1 MPNIKSAEKRV
12 RIERNRRAENA
23 SAKSALRTAVKSV
36 EKSEV
41 ITPEGLQHVA
51 KVLDK
56 AASRGLIHP
65 NKAARKK
72 SRLAK
77 RAAAQ
82 AKA

>member
-36 EKSEV
+36 EKSTV
-41 ITPEGLQHVA
+41 ITPVELQKA
-51 KVLDK
+51 AQVLDK
-56 AASRGLIHP
+56 AASKGLIHP
-65 NKAARKK
+65 NKASRKK

-77 RAAAQ
+77 RSNAQ
-82 AKA
+82 ANA